1 MAKTLPPHLKK
12 MLKNAMK
19 TDKGRRNLA
28 DLVGATFYR
37 SKSGKMIKRRRRK
50 K

>member
-1 MAKTLPPHLKK
+1 MELPIHLKK
-12 MLKNAMK
+12 MLKKAMK

-28 DLVGATFYR
+28 DLLGATYYR
-37 SKSGKMIKRRRRK
+37 SKSGKIIKRRK

>member
-1 MAKTLPPHLKK
+1 MANKLPPHLKAL
-12 MLKNAMK
+12 LKKSMK

-28 DLVGATFYR
+28 DLIGATYYINIA
-37 SKSGKMIKRRRRK
+37 GKKVKRRK